1 MTNPFAKPKQPAAS
15 PPPPPVPTV
24 DAAAQREEATR
35 KFGRRKGFKANLY
48 GGAAPGAST
57 PTVSTKALLG

>member
-48 GGAAPGAST
+48 GGAST
-57 PTVSTKALLG
+57 ATAQPSVSTKALLG

>member
-48 GGAAPGAST
+48 GGASPGAAQ
-57 PTVSTKALLG
+57 PNVNTKTLLG